1 LKLTTALRLGRVSN
15 LPTVSSN
22 VLAGLALAGYREHQA
37 GSIALVC
44 CAASLLYVGGMFLN
58 DAFDA
63 DIDARERPER
73 PIPKGLARRSEVFGY
88 GAGLL
93 LVGILLACLLSL
105 ASGVC
110 ALATAAT
117 IVAYD
122 IVHKRTGLAPVLM
135 GLCRVGV
142 YWLAA
147 FVVPSPDRGNVV
159 LGSAVLCAYV
169 LALTYAAARENSTA
183 LVRIGPLVGLYA
195 PVLIIGTRLHSALG
209 LGCLLVFVL
218 WTVRN
223 NWLVRTQKPTQIR
236 AGIGGLIA
244 GIALLDALWLAA
256 MDAPTEATAAA
267 LAAFAVTLILQRFVA
282 GT

>member
-1 LKLTTALRLGRVSN
+1 MKVSTALRLGRVSN

-37 GSIALVC
+37 GSIALAC
-44 CAASLLYVGGMFLN
+44 CSASLLYVGGMFLN

-63 DIDARERPER
+63 EIDARERPER
-73 PIPKGLARRSEVFGY
+73 PIPAGLARRGEVFGY
-88 GAGLL
+88 GASLL
-93 LVGILLACLLSL
+93 LVGVVVACLLSL
-105 ASGVC
+105 ASGVL

-117 IVAYD
+117 IVMYD
-122 IVHKRTGLAPVLM
+122 IVHKRTGFAPLLM

-147 FVVPSPDRGNVV
+147 FVVSSPDRAQVA

-195 PVLIIGTRLHSALG
+195 PVLIVGMRLQSVLG
-209 LGCLLVFVL
+209 WSCLLVFVL

-223 NWLVRTQKPTQIR
+223 NLLVRTRKPAQIR

-256 MDAPTEATAAA
+256 MEAPLPVTAAA
-267 LAAFAVTLILQRFVA
+267 LAAFAATLLLQRFVA

>member
-1 LKLTTALRLGRVSN
+1 
-15 LPTVSSN
+15 
-22 VLAGLALAGYREHQA
+22 
-37 GSIALVC
+37 
-44 CAASLLYVGGMFLN
+44 MFLN

-63 DIDARERPER
+63 AIDARERPER
-73 PIPKGLARRSEVFGY
+73 PIPAGLARRGEVFAY
-88 GAGLL
+88 GAGFLS
-93 LVGILLACLLSL
+93 VGIVLACVLSL
-105 ASGVC
+105 ASGVF
-110 ALATAAT
+110 ALATATT

-122 IVHKRTGLAPVLM
+122 IVHKRTSFAPLLM

-147 FVVPSPDRGNVV
+147 FVVVSPQLGQVA

-195 PVLIIGTRLHSALG
+195 PVLIVGTRLQSVLG
-209 LGCLLVFVL
+209 LVCLLVFVL

-223 NWLVRTQKPTQIR
+223 NLLVRTRKPPQIR

-256 MDAPTEATAAA
+256 VEAPTLAIVAA
-267 LAAFAVTLILQRFVA
+267 LVAFVATLILQRFVA

>member
-1 LKLTTALRLGRVSN
+1 MKLATALRLGRVSN

-22 VLAGLALAGYREHQA
+22 VLAGLALAGYREQQA
-37 GSIALVC
+37 SAVAVAC

-63 DIDARERPER
+63 EIDARERPER
-73 PIPKGLARRSEVFGY
+73 PIPAGLAGRGEVFRY

-93 LVGILLACLLSL
+93 LVGVVLACLLSL
-105 ASGVC
+105 ASGMF

-122 IVHKRTGLAPVLM
+122 IVHKRTGFAPLLM

-147 FVVPSPDRGNVV
+147 FVVVSPAAKQVA

-195 PVLIIGTRLHSALG
+195 PALIVGTQLHSALG
-209 LGCLLVFVL
+209 WVCLLVFVL

-223 NWLVRTQKPTQIR
+223 NLLVRTRQPPQIR

-256 MDAPTEATAAA
+256 MDAPAPVTAVA
-267 LAAFAVTLILQRFVA
+267 LAAFAATLILQRFVA